1 MKNKIAIGAGVV
13 LLGGI
18 GAPGGCEIVAVAA
31 LNMVPTTTFTV
42 QNELL
47 FMGGILIQKQMISLK
62 RSLLPIRR
70 SPRLWNVWCRD
81 RLTTTR

>member
-1 MKNKIAIGAGVV
+1 VKNKIAIGAGVV
-13 LLGGI
+13 LLGGL

-47 FMGGILIQKQMISLK
+47 FTGGGY
-62 RSLLPIRR
+62 
-70 SPRLWNVWCRD
+70 
-81 RLTTTR
+81 